1 MDSFLKRLTTRKDK
15 LNSDLQLRFLQ
26 LLHRLLSNGYPLLEA
41 LETIKWDKEMN
52 QTADMITISLKD
64 GMSIDGAFE
73 QAAFHPIITSY
84 LYFVRG
90 NGDLEGSIE
99 KCAAMY
105 DHRMKYI
112 KKFQQVSRYP
122 LILLSVFGLLLYF
135 IKTRVLPSFQDI
147 FQSSSEASLTVSISI
162 LVIDFLGN
170 ILLFLMIAFVIAVIV
185 WTLTKHRLPIEKQI
199 KVYGAIPVY
208 RKFMKLQTSYFFASH
223 FSSLLKTGM
232 SFRVI
237 LHHMSNQQKLP
248 IIAYYANQMTTELS
262 KGVHISSLLTVFT
275 FLENQLTAIF
285 RKNAD
290 AHSLEKDLN
299 IYSELLMEEIQRKII
314 KGITIIQPVFFLILA
329 GFIVF
334 IYITLMWPMFQLIKT
349 I

>member
-1 MDSFLKRLTTRKDK
+1 MDSFLKRFTTREKK
-15 LNSDLQLRFLQ
+15 LNSNLQLRFLQ
-26 LLHRLLSNGYPLLEA
+26 LLHRLLSSGYPLLEA

-52 QTADMITISLKD
+52 QTADLITTSLKD
-64 GMSIDGAFE
+64 GLSIDGAFE

-112 KKFQQVSRYP
+112 KKFQQVARYP
-122 LILLSVFGLLLYF
+122 LILFFVFGLLLYF
-135 IKTRVLPSFQDI
+135 IKTSVLPSFQDI
-147 FQSSSEASLTVSISI
+147 FQTSTEASLTVSISI
-162 LVIDFLGN
+162 VVIDILSN
-170 ILLFLMIAFVIAVIV
+170 VLLFLMIAFFSLVVV
-185 WTLTKHRLPIEKQI
+185 WTLTKHKLPIENQI
-199 KVYGAIPVY
+199 KVYSATPVY
-208 RKFMKLQTSYFFASH
+208 RKFLKLQTSYLFAAH

-232 SFRVI
+232 SFREI

-248 IIAYYANQMTTELS
+248 IIAYYASQMTTELS
-262 KGVHISSLLTVFT
+262 KGLHISSLLTVFT
-275 FLENQLTAIF
+275 FMENQLTSIF
-285 RKNAD
+285 RKNVD

-299 IYSELLMEEIQRKII
+299 IYSELLMEEIRRKII
-314 KGITIIQPVFFLILA
+314 KSITFIQPVFFLILA

-334 IYITLMWPMFQLIKT
+334 IYLTLMWPMFQLIKT